1 MKIKMKSTVGVNADT
16 RQTDVYNYKILD
28 SIALKKYRE
37 KNEADVSIEL
47 TLLQNNLI
55 QLIRF
60 RNRFP
65 KT

>member
-1 MKIKMKSTVGVNADT
+1 MKSTVGVNADT
-16 RQTDVYNYKILD
+16 RQTDAYNYKILD

-47 TLLQNNLI
+47 TLLQNSLI

-65 KT
+65 ET

>member
-16 RQTDVYNYKILD
+16 RRTDAYNYKILD

-37 KNEADVSIEL
+37 KNDVSIEL
-47 TLLQNNLI
+47 TLLQNSLI

-65 KT
+65 ET